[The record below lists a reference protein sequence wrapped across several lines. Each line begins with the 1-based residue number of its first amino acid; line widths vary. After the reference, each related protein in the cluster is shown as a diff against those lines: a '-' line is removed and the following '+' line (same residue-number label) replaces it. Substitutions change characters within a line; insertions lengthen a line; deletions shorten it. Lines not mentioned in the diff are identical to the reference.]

1 MAIFDFSKA
10 KSGEAST
17 PRDTASSTAQNNALS
32 LLLRLQQSLD
42 AKELIEEFARL
53 IGREVGLDGYR
64 YHHRSEAISCQDGHL
79 NRHELAYTL
88 KLEDDELGE
97 FKLYRAKP
105 FEESESRYV
114 EDLLTLL
121 MYPLRN
127 ALRYQ
132 QALRS
137 AYTDPLTGLCNRSNM
152 MHQLQREI
160 SLSRRE
166 NRPMSLVIVD
176 IDHFKNINDRF
187 GHLSGDQV
195 IRCVAQHLR
204 DSLRDFDLI
213 FRYGG
218 EEFVLVLSGADA
230 ACAGSIAE
238 RLRAAVAD
246 HTCLLEGGGKVSPTI
261 SLGVSQLRD
270 DEDPTALF
278 ARADAAMYQAKTH
291 GRNAVCVC

>member
-10 KSGEAST
+10 KGGEAQTTHEADST
-17 PRDTASSTAQNNALS
+17 TARNEALN

-42 AKELIEEFARL
+42 AKELVEEFAGL
-53 IGREVGLDGYR
+53 VGREVGLDGYR
-64 YHHRSEAISCQDGHL
+64 YHHASEAITCQGGHL

-88 KLEDDELGE
+88 KLEDDDLGE
-97 FKLYRAKP
+97 FKLYRARP
-105 FEESESRYV
+105 FEEAESQYV
-114 EDLLTLL
+114 ENLLTLL

-166 NRPMSLVIVD
+166 NRPMSLAIVD
-176 IDHFKNINDRF
+176 IDHFKHVNDRF

-230 ACAGSIAE
+230 ACASNIGE
-238 RLRAAVAD
+238 RLRAAVAN
-246 HTCLLEGGGKVSPTI
+246 HTCKLEGGGEVSPTI
-261 SLGVSQLRD
+261 SLGISQLRD
-270 DEDPTALF
+270 DEDPMALF
-278 ARADAAMYQAKTH
+278 ARADAAMYQAKTR
-291 GRNAVCVC
+291 GRNTVCVC